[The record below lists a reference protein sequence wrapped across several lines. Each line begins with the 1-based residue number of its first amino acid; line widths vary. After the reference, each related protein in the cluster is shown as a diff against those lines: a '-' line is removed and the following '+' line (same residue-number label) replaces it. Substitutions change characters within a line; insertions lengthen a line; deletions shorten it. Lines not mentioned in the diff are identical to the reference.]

1 MHHFH
6 PHPPHHHH
14 QQQLHQQQ
22 QHHFTNWDPHKL
34 YNSMS
39 QYNTNPVGALQERY
53 QSRGITPDYRM
64 VQAQGASHCPTFTYQ
79 VFVEEYISMGK
90 YIGIATF

>member
-1 MHHFH
+1 
-6 PHPPHHHH
+6 
-14 QQQLHQQQ
+14 
-22 QHHFTNWDPHKL
+22 
-34 YNSMS
+34 MS

-79 VFVEEYISMGK
+79 VFVEEFIAMGE
-90 YIGIATF
+90 